1 MPFAAPLR
9 HRRIL
14 NADKA
19 VRAAVQGEAVDE
31 CAPTLTEI
39 IHDRSFRA
47 LLRLSLREAMTWD
60 TFLKHPLPPNMSPL
74 SVWDMLGSI
83 GSCIGVHLFPDAEQN
98 LLWYR
103 RTHELSDLVDE
114 ISRRSSKDSPLYEAL
129 LDHADRTF
137 TLGLRLA
144 EAVSASRLA
153 GIPVDRDQLEMHVRL
168 GAPPE
173 KPIERIVANA
183 VAVDADLPSLA
194 DEPFS
199 QSLLAELH
207 RRVVEGVDPDDVGA
221 LSAQYG
227 DGPIDETAWALVQQQ
242 LDRIVSYAEREDDD
256 GEDLSVLRGNLV
268 ADALRYHRPF
278 GIASTFVASLAS
290 KLFYLKNDLP
300 VLAVAPLSAAKYR
313 WTEGA
318 LDEVTLCG
326 PAEYESTRRRSCCDL
341 TVHHT
346 LSAEC
351 IAIELDK
358 IEKRLTGIAH
368 RDRAARSMLSA
379 DPRFNHR
386 QRSILARALRTPLA
400 EFHIR
405 YHQEKNRIS
414 YATARRDLVEL
425 TDAGYLR
432 AEQRGKAFV
441 FVADSRIEEL
451 SRNL

>member
-1 MPFAAPLR
+1 M
-9 HRRIL
+9 
-14 NADKA
+14 
-19 VRAAVQGEAVDE
+19 DE
-31 CAPTLTEI
+31 RTPTLTEI

-60 TFLKHPLPPNMSPL
+60 TFLQHPLPPNMSPL

-83 GSCIGVHLFPDAEQN
+83 GSCIGVHLFPDEEQN

-103 RTHELSDLVDE
+103 RTHELSDLVEE

-137 TLGLRLA
+137 SFELRLT
-144 EAVSASRLA
+144 EAVAASRLT
-153 GIPVDRDQLEMHVRL
+153 GIPVDRDHLEMHVRL
-168 GAPPE
+168 GTPPE
-173 KPIERIVANA
+173 QPAERIVANA
-183 VAVDADLPSLA
+183 VAIDADLPSLA
-194 DEPFS
+194 GEPFS
-199 QSLLAELH
+199 ESLLFELH
-207 RRVVEGVDPDDVGA
+207 RRLIEGIEAEDIRS
-221 LSAQYG
+221 LSTRYG
-227 DGPIDETAWALVQQQ
+227 DRPVDEDAWALVRQQ
-242 LDRIVSYAEREDDD
+242 LQRIVSYAEREDDD

-278 GIASTFVASLAS
+278 GIASTHVASLAS
-290 KLFYLKNDLP
+290 KLFYLKNNLP
-300 VLAVAPLSAAKYR
+300 VLAIAPISEAKRR
-313 WTEGA
+313 WTEGT
-318 LDEVTLCG
+318 LDEFTLCG

-351 IAIELDK
+351 IALELDK
-358 IEKRLTGIAH
+358 IESRISGIAH
-368 RDRAARSMLSA
+368 RDRAARSMLST

-425 TDAGYLR
+425 ADAGYLR

-441 FVADSRIEEL
+441 FVADSRIEDL